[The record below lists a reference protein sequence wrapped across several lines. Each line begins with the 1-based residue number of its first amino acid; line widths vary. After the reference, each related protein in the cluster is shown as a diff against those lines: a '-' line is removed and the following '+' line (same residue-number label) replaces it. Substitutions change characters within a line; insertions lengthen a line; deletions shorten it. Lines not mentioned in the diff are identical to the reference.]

1 MFQGIRYVYAVYE
14 EGSFSRAAEKLFISQ
29 PSLSANVKREEDAVG
44 FPIFDRGTKP
54 LKLTA
59 CGREYIRAAE
69 QILAVNRRFG
79 VFLNDLEGLRTGTL
93 TIGGSNLFAS
103 FVLPELLSAFSRKY
117 PGIAIRLEEG
127 SSRELEHLLNTGK
140 LDLLLDNAKL
150 DREVYDRH
158 IFREEYLLLA
168 VPAEFPVNAELSGFQ
183 VPLARILDGS
193 FLSEDFPP
201 VPLGA
206 FSSVPFIFMKPDN
219 DTGIRAHAICRE
231 NGFVPKVL
239 FELDQ
244 QMTCYNITSS
254 GMGASFISDT
264 LIRRVPFHEHIIYYK
279 LAGKN
284 TRRHLSFYWKRG
296 SYRSLAM
303 REFLNGLEEAGGCA

>member
-29 PSLSANVKREEDAVG
+29 PSLSANVRREEEAVG

-54 LKLTA
+54 LRLTE

-69 QILAVNRRFG
+69 QILSVNRQFG
-79 VFLNDLEGLRTGTL
+79 VYLSDLEGLKSGSL

-117 PGIAIRLEEG
+117 PGIRITLEEG
-127 SSRELEHLLNTGK
+127 SSRELEHMLNAGK

-150 DREVYDRH
+150 DKAVYDRY

-168 VPAEFPVNAELSGFQ
+168 VPAEFPVNDSLSAYQ
-183 VPLARILDGS
+183 VPLSAVMDGS
-193 FLSEDFPP
+193 FLSETLPP
-201 VPLGA
+201 VPLEA
-206 FSSVPFIFMKPDN
+206 FSETPFIFMKPDN
-219 DTGIRAHAICRE
+219 DTGERAAAICRE
-231 NGFVPKVL
+231 NGFTPRIL

-264 LIRRVPFHEHIIYYK
+264 LIRSVPFHEHIQYYR
-279 LAGKN
+279 LSGKN
-284 TRRHLSFYWKRG
+284 SRRHLSFYWKRG

-303 REFLNGLEEAGGCA
+303 REFLAGLGKED